1 MDKTLLVDLL
11 DIADPHGIAGPG
23 LPGDVGLGP
32 TFAFPFETIEDVVFL
47 GGSRVAL
54 VNDNN
59 YPFSVGRH
67 VGAGLAD
74 DSELIVIDVGRPVA
88 TD

>member
-1 MDKTLLVDLL
+1 VNLLQ
-11 DIADPHGIAGPG
+11 IADPAGIGGAG

-47 GGSRVAL
+47 GGRRVAL
-54 VNDNN
+54 LNDNN

-67 VGAGLAD
+67 VGAKLPD
-74 DSELIVIDVGRPVA
+74 DNELMVVDVGREVA